1 MERKQIT
8 LGYRVTDLVGI
19 RVATDTRCHPRI
31 ATIGEGGDQEGGEPG
46 LSAKRR
52 MPVPAGARLV

>member
-1 MERKQIT
+1 MGWFTMERKQIT

-31 ATIGEGGDQEGGEPG
+31 ATIGQSPG
-46 LSAKRR
+46 K
-52 MPVPAGARLV
+52 